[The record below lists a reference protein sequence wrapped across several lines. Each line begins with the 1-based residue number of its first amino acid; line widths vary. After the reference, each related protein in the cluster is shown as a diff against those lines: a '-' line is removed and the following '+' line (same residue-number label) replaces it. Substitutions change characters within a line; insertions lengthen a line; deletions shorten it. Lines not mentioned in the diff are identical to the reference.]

1 MDADDL
7 KEEKIRYLFSEC
19 LKLKLEIL
27 KVFLT
32 FTSISVGIEIFIISN
47 SSFDNFHLKFW
58 GLIVVFIFILWMG
71 LYLKGKM
78 DEVDVHYLGI

>member
-1 MDADDL
+1 MDADEL
-7 KEEKIRYLFSEC
+7 KEEKIRNLFSEC

-47 SSFDNFHLKFW
+47 SSFDNFNLKLW
-58 GLIVVFIFILWMG
+58 GLIIVFVFILWMG
-71 LYLKGKM
+71 FYLKGKM
-78 DEVDVHYLGI
+78 DEVDARYLGF